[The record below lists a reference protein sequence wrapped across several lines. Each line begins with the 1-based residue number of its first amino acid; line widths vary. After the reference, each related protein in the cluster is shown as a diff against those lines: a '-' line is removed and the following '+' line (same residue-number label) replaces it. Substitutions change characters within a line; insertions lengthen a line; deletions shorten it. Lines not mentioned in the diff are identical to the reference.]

1 MVRLREFG
9 VLTALGRVL
18 GGDELAVAS
27 GSLLAVVVTL
37 LDLNED
43 GVEVEPELRHAVAA
57 VEGVERTVGRELHD
71 AHLLVELLLVELHDL
86 VLDLHE
92 VGRLVARRLEGGGV
106 VQRDRLFDDDA
117 DHVAVVGVLEAV
129 GDGSSRCCDAGDELD
144 ERLTTLGGRCFTL
157 DLLLTLQLHVVGAGA
172 AGVLGGLSLVAT
184 TRCGLGSGLGQVL
197 GRTEG
202 LGVVVLA
209 ACHGVLQIVHVRFQ
223 AIARMYAF

>member
-9 VLTALGRVL
+9 VVLPWKGL
-18 GGDELAVAS
+18 GGDELSTA
-27 GSLLAVVVTL
+27 GDSLLAVVVTL
-37 LDLNED
+37 LDLAED
-43 GVEVEPELRHAVAA
+43 GVEVEPGLRHAVAT

-71 AHLLVELLLVELHDL
+71 PHLLVELQLVELDDL

-92 VGRLVARRLEGGGV
+92 VGRLVVRRLEGGGV

-117 DHVAVVGVLEAV
+117 DHVAVVAVLEAV
-129 GDGSSRCCDAGDELD
+129 GDGSSGGCDAGDELD
-144 ERLTTLGGRCFTL
+144 EPLTTLGCCCITL
-157 DLLLTLQLHVVGAGA
+157 RLLLVLQLHVVGAGA
-172 AGVLGGLSLVAT
+172 ARVLAGLSLVPT

-209 ACHGVLQIVHVRFQ
+209 ACHGVLQIVHVRIQ
-223 AIARMYAF
+223 ANARIIA